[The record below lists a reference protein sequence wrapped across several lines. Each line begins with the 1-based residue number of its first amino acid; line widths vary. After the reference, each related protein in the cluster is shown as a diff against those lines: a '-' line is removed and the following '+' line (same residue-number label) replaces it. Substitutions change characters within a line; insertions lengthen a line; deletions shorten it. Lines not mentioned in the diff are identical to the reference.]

1 MVVKTFRGLLA
12 DGGQERICL
21 ETLRGKVGYRIV
33 KFQVIPTVPGTI
45 AQETICKI
53 QTEQASID
61 GVINFSDNTLLAAS
75 YYQDSTS
82 AGDNQATTV
91 IFDQEIFN
99 QDIFV
104 TNKDVSGN
112 TESINYYIELE
123 VIPLT
128 DHAAEFTTLK
138 DIRGRTDLVAKPTP

>member
-1 MVVKTFRGLLA
+1 MTIKTFRGLLA
-12 DGGQERICL
+12 DSGQDRIRVAGGKL
-21 ETLRGKVGYRIV
+21 AHGYRIV
-33 KFQVIPTVPGTI
+33 KFQVIPTVPGTV

-53 QTEQASID
+53 FHTEQASID
-61 GVINFSDNTLLAAS
+61 GVINFSDNTLLAAA

-123 VIPLT
+123 QVKMSGPEAAAVNFRAGLT
-128 DHAAEFTTLK
+128 HGGPD
-138 DIRGRTDLVAKPTP
+138 